1 MESTWDVRNL
11 LLSFLALLIEPNPDD
26 PANVDAAVKYRR
38 YKGMVGLVFFLYV
51 SQTQINFPF
60 LFSTDHGEP
69 AYLDAIKANVAES
82 RELAKRDNVIVPE
95 TIEDYMRS
103 GIQTEE
109 EEPGPSTAKEK
120 DDGAQLTTTMTA
132 TQLMINAAADVQDVR

>member
-11 LLSFLALLIEPNPDD
+11 VLSFLALLIEPNPDD

-38 YKGMVGLVFFLYV
+38 YRGMVELTFFFIYD
-51 SQTQINFPF
+51 SHINLPF